1 MKRFVIS
8 SLPRTGTHL
17 LRSSFQ
23 EHPQIH
29 CMGEYFHPQW
39 AGGQDRPTWLR
50 PLVEQN
56 GATFA
61 TTLTA
66 VRRSYFEEPCAPAV
80 TALGLCLH
88 ADQETPD
95 QACTPWPHMAIVQAV
110 PDLHV
115 IRLERRD
122 ALAACISMLVAE
134 RTDKWRAFRSDE
146 VCRPEPFAVAPQKVM
161 NYLRE
166 REALRRQA
174 DVCFEGLP
182 CLNISYEELVLEY
195 DAVMERIFAFLAV
208 PSRQVTPRTW
218 KQGRWPIHDIILN
231 ADEVLKAVRLAQ
243 ASADPDL
250 DTPRLLPDVRECRHG
265 G

>member
-17 LRSSFQ
+17 LRSSLQ

-39 AGGQDRPTWLR
+39 AGGQDRPSWLR
-50 PLVEQN
+50 ALVEQN

-66 VRRSYFEEPCAPAV
+66 VRRSYFEEPRAPAV

-88 ADQETPD
+88 ADQEAPD
-95 QACTPWPHMAIVQAV
+95 QACTPWPHKAIVQTV

-134 RTDKWRAFRSDE
+134 RTDKWRAFRADE
-146 VCRPEPFAVAPQKVM
+146 VCQPEPFAASPQKVVE
-161 NYLRE
+161 YLHVRKN
-166 REALRRQA
+166 LRRQA
-174 DVCFEGLP
+174 DACFAGLP
-182 CLNISYEELVLEY
+182 CLDIDYEELVLEY
-195 DAVMERIFAFLAV
+195 DAVMECVFAFLAV
-208 PSRQVTPRTW
+208 PSRSVTPRTW
-218 KQGRWPIHDIILN
+218 KQGRWPIHDVILN
-231 ADEVLKAVRLAQ
+231 ADEVLAEVRLAH
-243 ASADPDL
+243 ADEDSEL
-250 DTPRLLPDVRECRHG
+250 DTPTLLPDVRECRQDA
-265 G
+265 